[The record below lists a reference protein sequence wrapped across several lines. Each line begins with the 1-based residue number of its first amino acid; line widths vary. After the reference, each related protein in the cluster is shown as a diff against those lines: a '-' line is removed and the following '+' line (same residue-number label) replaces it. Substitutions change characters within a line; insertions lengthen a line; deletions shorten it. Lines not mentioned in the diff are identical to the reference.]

1 MEMRQINK
9 HLVRLTTTIAFLS
22 VFLFVSKGTAN
33 AATLTLTPATGVA
46 GQEIIITGSAF
57 DNSST
62 VTITWDGGALTT
74 TPSTVTT
81 SGAGAI
87 PSGATV
93 NVSFTVPSAMIG
105 AHTVRASTGT
115 SIIGVATFTI
125 NN

>member
-1 MEMRQINK
+1 MK
-9 HLVRLTTTIAFLS
+9 FAWHKKLVQLFFLIS
-22 VFLFVSKGTAN
+22 LFLLFAKNDVS